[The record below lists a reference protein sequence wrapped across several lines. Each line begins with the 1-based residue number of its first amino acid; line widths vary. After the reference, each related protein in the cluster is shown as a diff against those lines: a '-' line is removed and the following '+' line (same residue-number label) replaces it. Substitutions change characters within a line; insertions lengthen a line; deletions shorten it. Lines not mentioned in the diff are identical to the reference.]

1 MNGCTNS
8 KVTSKKVA
16 EQIQRLHQ
24 KITGEIQSLLQIY
37 CRTNK
42 KFISQKGRAN
52 RKVIAD

>member
-1 MNGCTNS
+1 MNGRTNS
-8 KVTSKKVA
+8 KVTSNKVA
-16 EQIQRLHQ
+16 EQIQRLLQ
-24 KITGEIQSLLQIY
+24 KMTGEIQSLPQSN

>member
-24 KITGEIQSLLQIY
+24 KITGEIQSLLQIN